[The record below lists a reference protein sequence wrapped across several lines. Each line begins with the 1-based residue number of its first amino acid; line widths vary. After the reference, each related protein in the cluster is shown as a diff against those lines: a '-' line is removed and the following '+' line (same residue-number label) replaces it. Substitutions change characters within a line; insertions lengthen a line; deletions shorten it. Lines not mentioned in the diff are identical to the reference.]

1 MNLLCEIVNSDSSAK
16 HRTPDSHSV
25 NSLNKACLVWSS
37 VFRFS
42 YKHAIDG
49 VVRIA
54 REEGISVWMRGV
66 TMTSL
71 RGVLITSTQVVLVQ
85 NYDYVK
91 CVYIIERMEYVVLR
105 DLVQYVCRCLI
116 FFPAWG
122 AIHERIMCH
131 TISYHAKARYQLF
144 CSRDGF
150 MTRDIHETT
159 TKKRGHVQQDNQ
171 TFLPFTICSSTSIFN

>member
-122 AIHERIMCH
+122 AIHERIMCL
-131 TISYHAKARYQLF
+131 YYFL
-144 CSRDGF
+144 SREGEVSAILLEGWLHD
-150 MTRDIHETT
+150 E
-159 TKKRGHVQQDNQ
+159 GHSWNNNEK
-171 TFLPFTICSSTSIFN
+171 TWSCTAG